1 MPRGYGYYRRPIS
14 RRTLFRLL
22 MLLLVAATVVLCV
35 TAGVQMKRMLTQLAT
50 SRVTNT
56 VNRIVTQAVNESIGS
71 GEIKYEDLISF
82 EKDNDGKITAV
93 RSNMPE
99 FNRLQSQI
107 LNLILQRISEVNTN
121 DLSIPLGTLTG
132 NSLLAGRGPLIT
144 IRMQSVGSSTAY
156 LENKFTS
163 AGINQTKH
171 QILLDVDV
179 YVAILLPGFRTA
191 TKVSNVFTVA
201 ETVIVGSV
209 PDSYTYFNSDTQSI
223 EDDAKDYIING
234 N

>member
-14 RRTLFRLL
+14 RRALARV
-22 MLLLVAATVVLCV
+22 LLVLLFAAMVVLCV
-35 TAGVQMKRMLTQLAT
+35 TVGIQMKRVLTQLAT

-56 VNRIVTQAVNESIGS
+56 VTRVVNEAVNEAIDS
-71 GEIKYEDLISF
+71 GEIQYENLISF

-93 RSNMPE
+93 KSNMPE
-99 FNRLQSQI
+99 FNRLQSKI
-107 LNLILQRISEVNTN
+107 LDLILQRISEVNTN
-121 DLSIPLGTLTG
+121 DLSIPLGTLTN

-156 LENKFTS
+156 LENRFTS

-179 YVAILLPGFRTA
+179 YVAILLPGFRTT

-209 PDSYTYFNSDTQSI
+209 PNSYTYFNSSSQSV
-223 EDDAKDYIING
+223 EDDARDYVING